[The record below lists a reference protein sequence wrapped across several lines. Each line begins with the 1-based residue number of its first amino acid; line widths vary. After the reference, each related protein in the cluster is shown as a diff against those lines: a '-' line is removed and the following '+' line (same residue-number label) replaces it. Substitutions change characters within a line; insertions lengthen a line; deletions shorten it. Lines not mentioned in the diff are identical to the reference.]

1 MCRLYSLKLTSEVF
15 EMKLIEKI
23 RKNLFFRAIREF
35 VLRFFTDGVG
45 RSGAELAY
53 FFLLSFFPL
62 MIFASLLIGTFNINI
77 NTVQSLLKGVIPS
90 DVLNIALNYISYFTE
105 LQMDGLMYVGL
116 GAALWSASRAV
127 SSLSVAVN
135 RAYRIEDGRNF
146 IVQFLI
152 NIGFSAAMLVSIVLT
167 IVILILGR
175 GVLQYISKIVDI
187 GSVQINAWHILR
199 FVPITLLFFCI
210 LLFLYSVVPNKR
222 IAFRQ
227 VIPGAIAAAI
237 SWLVTSIGFSFYV
250 ENMARYSLLYGSIG
264 AVIVLMLWLYLT
276 GVILIM
282 GAELNHVLYIVR
294 EQQDRVSLFD
304 STQPL
309 PRLAEEEHHRKTEDP
324 PRALS
329 SGKHEKQAEHKKP
342 RKRKKLSKSQD

>member
-1 MCRLYSLKLTSEVF
+1 
-15 EMKLIEKI
+15 MKLIEKI
-23 RKNLFFRAIREF
+23 RKNLVYRSVREF
-35 VLRFFTDGVG
+35 IMRFFTDGVG
-45 RSGAELAY
+45 RAGAELAY

-62 MIFASLLIGTFNINI
+62 MIFTSLLIGTFHINVDS
-77 NTVQSLLKGVIPS
+77 VQELLKGVIPA
-90 DVLNIALNYISYFTE
+90 DVLNIALNYIEYFTN
-105 LQMDGLMYVGL
+105 LQMDGLMYIGL
-116 GAALWSASRAV
+116 FAALWSASRAV

-135 RAYRIEDGRNF
+135 RAYRIENGRNA

-175 GVLQYISKIVDI
+175 SALQYISQIINI
-187 GSVQINAWHILR
+187 GTMEINMWHVLR

-227 VIPGAIAAAI
+227 VIPGAVAAAI
-237 SWLVTSIGFSFYV
+237 SWLVASIGFSFYV

-264 AVIVLMLWLYLT
+264 AIIVLMLWLYLT

-282 GAELNHVLYIVR
+282 GAELNHVLYIAR
-294 EQQDRVSLFD
+294 EQQDSAVLFD

-309 PRLAEEEHHRKTEDP
+309 PRLAEDERRRKPEEGQHLLQIGR
-324 PRALS
+324 
-329 SGKHEKQAEHKKP
+329 HEKRSEHAKTRCRKDVLGKK
-342 RKRKKLSKSQD
+342 

>member
-1 MCRLYSLKLTSEVF
+1 
-15 EMKLIEKI
+15 MKLLEKI
-23 RKNLFFRAIREF
+23 RKNYAFRSIWEF
-35 VLRFFTDGVG
+35 VKRFFTDGVG
-45 RSGAELAY
+45 RTGAELAY

-62 MIFASLLIGTFNINI
+62 MIFTSLLIGTFHIN
-77 NTVQSLLKGVIPS
+77 VDSVREMLQGVIPN
-90 DVLNIALNYISYFTE
+90 DVLNIALSYIAYFTDLE
-105 LQMDGLMYVGL
+105 MDGLMYVGL

-127 SSLSVAVN
+127 SSLSIAVN
-135 RAYRIEDGRNF
+135 RAYRIENGRNV
-146 IVQFLI
+146 ILQFLI

-167 IVILILGR
+167 ITILVLGR
-175 GVLQYISKIVDI
+175 SVLQYAAAFFHIDAT
-187 GSVQINAWHILR
+187 QINTWHVLR
-199 FVPITLLFFCI
+199 FVPIALLFFCI

-227 VIPGAIAAAI
+227 VIPGAIAAAV
-237 SWLVTSIGFSFYV
+237 SWLVASIGFSFYV

-294 EQQDRVSLFD
+294 EQQDRESLFD

-309 PRLAEEEHHRKTEDP
+309 PRLSAEERSSRLEDL

-329 SGKHEKQAEHKKP
+329 IGKHEKTNKHEKP
-342 RKRKKLSKSQD
+342 ARTRE

>member
-1 MCRLYSLKLTSEVF
+1 
-15 EMKLIEKI
+15 MKLIEKI
-23 RKNLFFRAIREF
+23 RRNLVYRSVREF
-35 VLRFFTDGVG
+35 VMRFFTDGVG
-45 RSGAELAY
+45 RTGAELAY

-62 MIFASLLIGTFNINI
+62 MIFASLLIGTFNINV
-77 NTVQSLLKGVIPS
+77 NSVQELLKGVIPA
-90 DVLNIALNYISYFTE
+90 DVLNIALNYIEYFTD
-105 LQMDGLMYVGL
+105 LKMDGLMYVGL
-116 GAALWSASRAV
+116 FAALWSASRAV
-127 SSLSVAVN
+127 SSLSIAVN
-135 RAYRIEDGRNF
+135 RAYRIENGRNF
-146 IVQFLI
+146 ILQFLI

-175 GVLQYISKIVDI
+175 SVLQYISKIVNI
-187 GSVQINAWHILR
+187 GPMEINTWHILR

-227 VIPGAIAAAI
+227 VMPGAIAAAI
-237 SWLVTSIGFSFYV
+237 SWLLASIGFSFYV

-264 AVIVLMLWLYLT
+264 AVIVLMIWLYLT

-309 PRLAEEEHHRKTEDP
+309 PRLSEEEHHKKTEEGQHLLQTG
-324 PRALS
+324 R
-329 SGKHEKQAEHKKP
+329 HEKRAERPGSHRQKK
-342 RKRKKLSKSQD
+342 RTGRQD

>member
-1 MCRLYSLKLTSEVF
+1 
-15 EMKLIEKI
+15 MKLFEKI
-23 RKNLFFRAIREF
+23 RKNYAFRSVWEF
-35 VLRFFTDGVG
+35 VRRFFTDGVG
-45 RSGAELAY
+45 RTGAELAY

-62 MIFASLLIGTFNINI
+62 MIFASLLIGTFHINI
-77 NTVQSLLKGVIPS
+77 DSVREMLKGVIPS
-90 DVLNIALNYISYFTE
+90 DVLNIALSYIAYFTDLE
-105 LQMDGLMYVGL
+105 MDGLMYVGL

-127 SSLSVAVN
+127 SSLSIAVN
-135 RAYRIEDGRNF
+135 RAYRIENGRNVV
-146 IVQFLI
+146 VQFLI

-167 IVILILGR
+167 ITILVLGR
-175 GVLQYISKIVDI
+175 GALQYVSRFLHIDAM
-187 GSVQINAWHILR
+187 QINTWHILR

-222 IAFRQ
+222 IGFRQ

-237 SWLVTSIGFSFYV
+237 SWLVASIGFSFYV

-264 AVIVLMLWLYLT
+264 AIIVLMLWLYLT

-294 EQQDRVSLFD
+294 EQQDRESLFD

-309 PRLAEEEHHRKTEDP
+309 PRISEGERHNRWEEL
-324 PRALS
+324 PRALTI
-329 SGKHEKQAEHKKP
+329 GKHEKNP
-342 RKRKKLSKSQD
+342 RLAKTNKRSRTARTRD